1 MTVPSEHQEQKVL
14 VSWFRI
20 QYPNYLIFSVP
31 NGGTRNK
38 IEAKKLKDEG
48 ALAGIPDIV
57 ICTPGKTIFV
67 EMKKRKGGT
76 VSKAQKEIH
85 SLLEDMGYDVII
97 GYGFSDAM
105 EKIQC
110 TLKQ

>member
-1 MTVPSEHQEQKVL
+1 MATAPSEHQEQKVL
-14 VSWFRI
+14 VGWFRI
-20 QYPNYLIFSVP
+20 QYPDYLIFSVP

-48 ALAGIPDIV
+48 ALAGVPDIV
-57 ICTPGKTIFV
+57 ICTPDKTIFV

-85 SLLEDMGYDVII
+85 EKLQALGYEVII

-105 EKIQC
+105 EKI
-110 TLKQ
+110 TKLI